1 MRRPTWRLQS
11 DGRLR
16 PSAAEAQSTLAGSTM
31 TTRLE
36 QHLKE
41 NQAILVPKDVDECF
55 QMLLLSGRFGDHWR
69 YYRGVAD
76 ACWRL
81 ETSLDRAF
89 SELDERDRIIRERRL
104 VSEFRLVAHNYLPPS
119 AVPRSHFEWLSL
131 MQHYGIPTR
140 LLDVTRSPYVALYF
154 AVRDWRRDSD
164 AAVWGFNPVNLHDAA
179 LYQLRERGFPLD
191 IDFGGNNVQAFL
203 ADEYFKEGL
212 LRGAYDIAILLE
224 PAWADRRLS
233 SQQGAFITSDAVK
246 GTLEDTLAQLVIDQ
260 PHFEPQK
267 KEMLRMNARDWHVV
281 KMIVPQKLKRKVL
294 AQLSAMNIH
303 AESLFPDLSGAAQ
316 RIRET
321 VTSAD
326 WQASYRW

>member
-1 MRRPTWRLQS
+1 L
-11 DGRLR
+11 G
-16 PSAAEAQSTLAGSTM
+16 GSIV

-41 NQAILVPKDVDECF
+41 NEAVFVPETLDECF
-55 QMLLLSGRFGDHWR
+55 RMVLLSGQFGDHWC
-69 YYRGVAD
+69 YYRGVSD
-76 ACWRL
+76 ASWRL

-89 SELDERDRIIRERRL
+89 FELDGRDRIIRERRL
-104 VSEFRLVAHNYLPPS
+104 LGEFQLVAHNYLVPS

-179 LYQLRERGFPLD
+179 LHQLRERGFPLE
-191 IDFGGNNVQAFL
+191 INFGGSNVQAFL
-203 ADEYFKEGL
+203 DDEYFGEGL
-212 LRGAYDIAILLE
+212 LRGVYDIAILLE

-246 GTLEDTLAQLVIDQ
+246 GTLEDTLAPLVIDQ

-267 KEMLRMNARDWHVV
+267 KEMLRKNAMDWHVT
-281 KMIVPQKLKRKVL
+281 KMIVPRKMKRDIL
-294 AQLSAMNIH
+294 AQLSAMNVH
-303 AESLFPDLSGAAQ
+303 AESLFPDLGGAAE

-326 WQASYRW
+326 WRSSYRW